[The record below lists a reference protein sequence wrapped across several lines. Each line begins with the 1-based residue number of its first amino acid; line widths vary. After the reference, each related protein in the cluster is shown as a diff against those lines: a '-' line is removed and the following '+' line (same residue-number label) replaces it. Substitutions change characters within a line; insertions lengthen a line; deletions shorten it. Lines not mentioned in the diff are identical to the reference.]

1 MQCVGSP
8 TQLPRTEILL
18 PTLFVEVREDE
29 EQQEGNN
36 ARYDDHTG
44 SDVIHGLALT
54 PRFPGG
60 STELVGDF
68 TKNVVTRH
76 SHRQ

>member
-1 MQCVGSP
+1 MQSVCSP
-8 TQLPRTEILL
+8 AQLPSAKILL
-18 PTLFVEVREDE
+18 PALLVQVGKNK
-29 EQQEGNN
+29 EQQQGDN

-44 SDVIHGLALT
+44 GDVIHVLALT

-60 STELVGDF
+60 SAEFLGIQGHVF
-68 TKNVVTRH
+68 TRH